1 MMPPRTQPAIKPQ
14 LSSPTCLSRT
24 WRSQSMYA
32 GQATE
37 TNASSEL
44 KCRRPRNRMARIT
57 PQQMSSSRRASGE
70 AASSSG
76 ITPKA
81 RTTARAD
88 SQGMASMLSSCG
100 GGDNAAAGAGRVGDT
115 LSGRYLEAAGNP
127 HLVRAAPRLPA
138 PGPQGSRGEAQR
150 RRSRC

>member
-24 WRSQSMYA
+24 WSSQSMYA

-44 KCRRPRNRMARIT
+44 KCRRPRNRMARIA
-57 PQQMSSSRRASGE
+57 PQPMSSSRRASGE
-70 AASSSG
+70 AAFSSG

-100 GGDNAAAGAGRVGDT
+100 GGDNAASGAGRVGDS

-127 HLVRAAPRLPA
+127 IWWARRR
-138 PGPQGSRGEAQR
+138 GSRPPGGAVVR
-150 RRSRC
+150 RNGGDRDARA